1 MTATAPRR
9 RSLWTYAIGLAPVV
23 LVWSAL
29 ATWLA
34 VLILDRA
41 TLTDAAD
48 EASLRE
54 WLDETRNFRK
64 TLPELIREAI
74 IARDEED
81 SNSVRFRLKLEEIK
95 EHISALNEPLR
106 VYQNQLPLFPDVY
119 RIEVLLE
126 GSGQPETVVEY
137 DSGLPRPRRETKNP
151 IQRLEYRPL
160 GLNDPRATIRCDY
173 RVHALNKLQQR
184 EEDRQRRALL
194 AEAVLAAATVLAVL
208 FVIRFLRREQ
218 KTETQRLEALAAA
231 EHRDRELAEARV
243 QQDAIERELLRKQ
256 LDAKEL
262 ETRAAAAEAAAA
274 DMRTHLF
281 ANIGIMAGSY
291 AHNIKNLLVRP
302 NDLLARCVE
311 ANGLSTDQAGMLSEV
326 RSTLGTVTERL
337 QQILS
342 AVRRDPTAIHSDPI
356 DLNQLVRE
364 AGETWIDLAREKW
377 KVTLRVETKPE
388 PLPIQGDRSNLQQ
401 VLENLLFNGRDATF
415 EMRNAL
421 REEVRNTPDLDATVR
436 RDRLIAAA
444 AWKGEI
450 VIRARR
456 EGTVAIL
463 EVIDNGIG
471 MTDDVKA
478 NCLET
483 HFSTK
488 RDNALYEGHAA
499 GMGLGLSFVAVVL
512 EHHRASLAIETAP
525 RQGTSFRISFPVT
538 GQSPVDG

>member
-1 MTATAPRR
+1 MTDAAPRR
-9 RSLWTYAIGLAPVV
+9 RSLWTYAIGLAPVI
-23 LVWSAL
+23 LVWAAL

-41 TLTDAAD
+41 TLTEAAD

-54 WLDETRNFRK
+54 WLDEARNFRK
-64 TLPELIREAI
+64 TLPELIREAVV
-74 IARDEED
+74 AREEEGGASD
-81 SNSVRFRLKLEEIK
+81 RVRLKLEEIK
-95 EHISALNEPLR
+95 EHLQALNEPLR
-106 VYQNQLPLFPDVY
+106 VYQNQLPLFPDVF
-119 RIEVLLE
+119 RIEVLLN
-126 GSGQPETVVEY
+126 GSNHGEAVVEY
-137 DSGLPRPRRETKNP
+137 DSGLPRPRGETKDP

-160 GLNDPRATIRCDY
+160 GPNDPHATIRCDY

-194 AEAVLAAATVLAVL
+194 AEAVLGAATVLAVL

-218 KTETQRLEALAAA
+218 KAETQRLEAIAAA

-262 ETRAAAAEAAAA
+262 EARAAAAEAAAA

-311 ANGLSTDQAGMLSEV
+311 ANGLSNDQAGMLSEV

-342 AVRRDPTAIHSDPI
+342 AVRRDPTAIHSDRI
-356 DLNQLVRE
+356 DLNDLVRE
-364 AGETWIDLAREKW
+364 AGATWIDLAREKW
-377 KVTLRVETKPE
+377 KVTLSIEPIPE
-388 PLPIQGDRSNLQQ
+388 SLPIRGDRSNLQQ

-421 REEVRNTPDLDATVR
+421 REDVRNSPELDAIAR

-450 VIRARR
+450 VIRTRR
-456 EGTVAIL
+456 EGNGAIL
-463 EVIDNGIG
+463 DVIDNGIG
-471 MTDDVKA
+471 MTEQVKA

-512 EHHRASLAIETAP
+512 EHHRATLVIDSSP
-525 RQGTSFRISFPVT
+525 RKGTTFRILFPIA
-538 GQSPVDG
+538 G